1 MTHLFPSGQPSHFT
15 RLLLLLGGPNDP
27 SLHKNDKLSHMLN
40 HRNNRALDP
49 RRDHIQPHHRPRRTR
64 PATPTSQC
72 HPCLHDHNEK
82 VPPIFSSRSLARIQ
96 QATSHPPSSSHPP
109 LLKMAHLQLTHNVNI
124 PKIRAQL
131 CSRMQRQLQQQS
143 HHRVHLHCI
152 PQLSTLGR
160 TRSRILLH
168 GHQTRYLLQ

>member
-1 MTHLFPSGQPSHFT
+1 MTHVFPSGQPSHFT

-40 HRNNRALDP
+40 HRNNRAPDL

-82 VPPIFSSRSLARIQ
+82 VPPILRPRSLARIQ
-96 QATSHPPSSSHPP
+96 QATSHPTTLNHPP
-109 LLKMAHLQLTHNVNI
+109 LQKMALLQLTHYENLL
-124 PKIRAQL
+124 KL
-131 CSRMQRQLQQQS
+131 CSQLRSCIQGRLQQ
-143 HHRVHLHCI
+143 
-152 PQLSTLGR
+152 
-160 TRSRILLH
+160 
-168 GHQTRYLLQ
+168 